1 MNEFLISKNLD
12 RELEAKRNEK
22 QTKDCQKEEPLQAG
36 GENQRQGNQQPFKAK
51 SEAKIVRHVCDSR
64 VIDRVAPVKELGMC
78 GITIPVLKMK
88 HRGKANN
95 SEGKDKPNHMK

>member
-22 QTKDCQKEEPLQAG
+22 QTKDCQKEAPLQAG

-64 VIDRVAPVKELGMC
+64 VIDRVAPVKELWHVRSTTSGAQIEHLWH
-78 GITIPVLKMK
+78 GDQ
-88 HRGKANN
+88 
-95 SEGKDKPNHMK
+95 S